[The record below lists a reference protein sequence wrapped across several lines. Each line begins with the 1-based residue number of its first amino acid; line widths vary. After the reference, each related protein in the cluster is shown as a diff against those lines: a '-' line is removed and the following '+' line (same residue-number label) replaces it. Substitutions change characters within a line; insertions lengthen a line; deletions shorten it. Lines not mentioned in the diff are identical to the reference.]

1 MFKRRILGISSAV
14 AILFAPV
21 LTLAPQLGYT
31 QQIEEIVVSVRRKN
45 ESLQEVP
52 ISVSTLNEE
61 QITRYGINNTADV
74 IKYTAGLDYDTGL
87 GAQDTRV
94 VIRGLSPTRGR
105 SNVAILVDGIDF
117 TGEAVST
124 AGGGILVNQQLLD
137 IERVEVVKG
146 PQSALYGRSAFAGA
160 IQYVSKKPSLEEADG
175 SLNVQFGNG
184 NGANSSRVSA
194 AYGGPVSDSFGLRV
208 NGLAYDD
215 QGFYQNSVTGG
226 EVGGSNGYGVSLGGI
241 WDGGGV
247 FSANGRV
254 AVSRDEYQQQAGA
267 RVRANTLVDIN
278 DSVAVQE
285 GQTNSLIY
293 TSGLQR
299 ANGFGYPDCTF
310 GVSTPDR
317 SKAIQ
322 SCGSTP
328 KTLVT
333 GQIPDADQLSITLSD
348 DPSTNGGDYKGT
360 GVDTLTSTLN
370 LEWDTKAGLF
380 TSLTG
385 FAGLRSTQNFD
396 AQYDVM
402 LPGVTYT
409 NLGYTGVE
417 PLFDSN
423 SYIFTLPDCGY
434 LDCSRSKQVLDL
446 DNDTRLFSQDLRYT
460 SQLDGPVNFAVGGLL
475 WKEKVKQEARSI
487 TIAPLITRFGEGTSS
502 GFIPNPDPPFIPP
515 FIPAPLSPPAPGQ
528 TPIETDFVAANQ
540 ILGGVNIPGSNVT
553 RRNTTSYSLYGQFNW
568 DLDDTLSLTL
578 EGRWVSESLEVSG
591 STCDAPATLAL
602 MGDGGGRTDTFC
614 GNAYRGASSSTIAD
628 GDNPGSLPP
637 GTYSL
642 PVLNTTS
649 KKFKEDFFAP
659 KATLTFTPTD
669 TQMFYGS
676 VAQGIKPGGIST
688 LTSGAFFSPDEN
700 TYGKEKLLV
709 YELGSKS
716 TLFDGGVL
724 FNATVFFQEYTDKQV
739 GVTRYD
745 PTTDADIGSI
755 ENAGEA
761 ETYGLELET
770 QWQMTEYL
778 SVGAG
783 YAYLHS
789 EYTDFVLQTQS
800 GTNVARNL
808 AAGGGGCL
816 VITPGAP
823 PVGAGTGSI
832 GTCKVDLSGNAVED
846 VPTHSFVGNT
856 RWESPIGSTGMNY
869 YADASFIF
877 KDKRF
882 VDEFNTRELDSYW
895 LVDVR
900 TGLIGDKWEAILFV
914 DNLLDD
920 DTVKS
925 GLDYGSIVDSNRQG
939 FIPPSPPDG
948 FVAFMPDP
956 RVVGVRFNF
965 LFGY

>member
-61 QITRYGINNTADV
+61 QITRYGINTTADV

-117 TGEAVST
+117 TGEAIST

-285 GQTNSLIY
+285 GQTDNLIY

-370 LEWDTKAGLF
+370 LEWDTKAGVI

-402 LPGVTYT
+402 LPNVAYT
-409 NLGYTGVE
+409 NLGYSTAPGN
-417 PLFDSN
+417 DN
-423 SYIFTLPDCGY
+423 AYIFTL
-434 LDCSRSKQVLDL
+434 S
-446 DNDTRLFSQDLRYT
+446 
-460 SQLDGPVNFAVGGLL
+460 
-475 WKEKVKQEARSI
+475 
-487 TIAPLITRFGEGTSS
+487 LIH
-502 GFIPNPDPPFIPP
+502 I
-515 FIPAPLSPPAPGQ
+515 
-528 TPIETDFVAANQ
+528 
-540 ILGGVNIPGSNVT
+540 
-553 RRNTTSYSLYGQFNW
+553 
-568 DLDDTLSLTL
+568 
-578 EGRWVSESLEVSG
+578 
-591 STCDAPATLAL
+591 
-602 MGDGGGRTDTFC
+602 
-614 GNAYRGASSSTIAD
+614 
-628 GDNPGSLPP
+628 
-637 GTYSL
+637 
-642 PVLNTTS
+642 
-649 KKFKEDFFAP
+649 
-659 KATLTFTPTD
+659 
-669 TQMFYGS
+669 
-676 VAQGIKPGGIST
+676 
-688 LTSGAFFSPDEN
+688 
-700 TYGKEKLLV
+700 
-709 YELGSKS
+709 
-716 TLFDGGVL
+716 
-724 FNATVFFQEYTDKQV
+724 
-739 GVTRYD
+739 
-745 PTTDADIGSI
+745 
-755 ENAGEA
+755 
-761 ETYGLELET
+761 
-770 QWQMTEYL
+770 
-778 SVGAG
+778 
-783 YAYLHS
+783 
-789 EYTDFVLQTQS
+789 
-800 GTNVARNL
+800 
-808 AAGGGGCL
+808 
-816 VITPGAP
+816 
-823 PVGAGTGSI
+823 
-832 GTCKVDLSGNAVED
+832 
-846 VPTHSFVGNT
+846 
-856 RWESPIGSTGMNY
+856 
-869 YADASFIF
+869 
-877 KDKRF
+877 
-882 VDEFNTRELDSYW
+882 
-895 LVDVR
+895 
-900 TGLIGDKWEAILFV
+900 
-914 DNLLDD
+914 
-920 DTVKS
+920 
-925 GLDYGSIVDSNRQG
+925 
-939 FIPPSPPDG
+939 
-948 FVAFMPDP
+948 
-956 RVVGVRFNF
+956 
-965 LFGY
+965 

>member
-1 MFKRRILGISSAV
+1 MFKRRILGMTSAV

-215 QGFYQNSVTGG
+215 QGFYKNSVTGG

-241 WDGGGV
+241 WDGGGI

-267 RVRANTLVDIN
+267 RVRANTLVDID

-285 GQTNSLIY
+285 GQTNTLIY
-293 TSGLQR
+293 TSGLTSGT
-299 ANGFGYPDCTF
+299 GFGLPDCTF
-310 GVSTPDR
+310 GTTTPDR
-317 SKAIQ
+317 SRAIQ
-322 SCGSTP
+322 GCGSTP

-333 GQIPDADQLSITLSD
+333 GQIPDADQLSIKCRD

-370 LEWDTKAGLF
+370 LEWDTKAGVI

-423 SYIFTLPDCGY
+423 SYIFTLQDCGY

-487 TIAPLITRFGEGTSS
+487 SIAPLITRFGEAVFG
-502 GFIPNPDPPFIPP
+502 GFGPDGPILDPP
-515 FIPAPLSPPAPGQ
+515 LPGQ
-528 TPIETDFVAANQ
+528 TPIETDFPAANQ
-540 ILGGVNIPGSNVT
+540 VLGGVYIPTSNVT

-591 STCDAPATLAL
+591 STCDYAATLAL
-602 MGDGGGRTDTFC
+602 TGIGNGVDDC
-614 GNAYRGASSSTIAD
+614 GAAYRGASVA
-628 GDNPGSLPP
+628 NPSNAAGSLPI
-637 GTYSL
+637 GTYSTA
-642 PVLNTTS
+642 VLDTTS
-649 KKFKEDFFAP
+649 KKLKR
-659 KATLTFTPTD
+659 
-669 TQMFYGS
+669 
-676 VAQGIKPGGIST
+676 IS
-688 LTSGAFFSPDEN
+688 
-700 TYGKEKLLV
+700 
-709 YELGSKS
+709 
-716 TLFDGGVL
+716 
-724 FNATVFFQEYTDKQV
+724 
-739 GVTRYD
+739 
-745 PTTDADIGSI
+745 
-755 ENAGEA
+755 
-761 ETYGLELET
+761 
-770 QWQMTEYL
+770 
-778 SVGAG
+778 
-783 YAYLHS
+783 LH
-789 EYTDFVLQTQS
+789 L
-800 GTNVARNL
+800 R
-808 AAGGGGCL
+808 
-816 VITPGAP
+816 
-823 PVGAGTGSI
+823 
-832 GTCKVDLSGNAVED
+832 
-846 VPTHSFVGNT
+846 
-856 RWESPIGSTGMNY
+856 
-869 YADASFIF
+869 
-877 KDKRF
+877 
-882 VDEFNTRELDSYW
+882 
-895 LVDVR
+895 
-900 TGLIGDKWEAILFV
+900 
-914 DNLLDD
+914 
-920 DTVKS
+920 
-925 GLDYGSIVDSNRQG
+925 
-939 FIPPSPPDG
+939 
-948 FVAFMPDP
+948 P
-956 RVVGVRFNF
+956 R
-965 LFGY
+965 

>member
-1 MFKRRILGISSAV
+1 MFKRRILGITSAA
-14 AILFAPV
+14 AILFTPI
-21 LTLAPQLGYT
+21 LTLAPQSGYT

-61 QITRYGINNTADV
+61 QITRYGINTTADV
-74 IKYTAGLDYDTGL
+74 IKYTPGLEYDTGL

-184 NGANSSRVSA
+184 NGANSKRVSA
-194 AYGGPVSDSFGLRV
+194 AYGGPVSDSFGLRL

-215 QGFYQNSVTGG
+215 QGFYKNSVTGN
-226 EVGGSNGYGVSLGGI
+226 EVGGSKGYGVSLGGL

-267 RVRANTLVDIN
+267 RVDANTLVDIN

-285 GQTNSLIY
+285 GQTDNLIY
-293 TSGLQR
+293 TSGLTSGS
-299 ANGFGYPDCTF
+299 GFGLPDCTF
-310 GVSTPDR
+310 GQQTPDR
-317 SKAIQ
+317 SRAIQ
-322 SCGSTP
+322 GCGSTP

-348 DPSTNGGDYKGT
+348 DPSSSDGSYEGT

-385 FAGLRSTQNFD
+385 FAGLRSTQKFD
-396 AQYDVM
+396 AQYDVL

-487 TIAPLITRFGEGTSS
+487 TIAPLITRFGESTFG
-502 GFIPNPDPPFIPP
+502 GFGCPPGSTCPPDPF
-515 FIPAPLSPPAPGQ
+515 APLIGPPAPGQ
-528 TPIETDFVAANQ
+528 TPIETDFPAANQ
-540 ILGGVNIPGSNVT
+540 VIVGGVNIPDSNVT

-568 DLDDTLSLTL
+568 DLDDTLSLGL

-591 STCDAPATLAL
+591 SICDAPATLAL
-602 MGDGGGRTDTFC
+602 VGSGGGRTATSC
-614 GNAYRGASSSTIAD
+614 GAAYRGASSVVDVT
-628 GDNPGSLPP
+628 NPDGSLPV
-637 GTYSL
+637 GAYST

-745 PTTDADIGSI
+745 PVIDADIGSI

-761 ETYGLELET
+761 ETYGLELEA

-789 EYTDFVLQTQS
+789 EYTDFVLDTQS

-816 VITPGAP
+816 VITPGP
-823 PVGAGTGSI
+823 DSGSI

-882 VDEFNTRELDSYW
+882 VDEFNTRELDSYL

-900 TGLIGDKWEAILFV
+900 TGLIGDKWEALLFV
-914 DNLLDD
+914 DNLFDD

-948 FVAFMPDP
+948 LVAFMPDP

>member
-1 MFKRRILGISSAV
+1 MFKRRILGMTSAV

-241 WDGGGV
+241 WDGGGI

-285 GQTNSLIY
+285 GQTDNLIY
-293 TSGLQR
+293 TSGL
-299 ANGFGYPDCTF
+299 AAATGYGYPDCLPL
-310 GVSTPDR
+310 GSPDKST
-317 SKAIQ
+317 AIQ
-322 SCGSTP
+322 GCGSTP

-423 SYIFTLPDCGY
+423 SYIFTLGDCGY

-487 TIAPLITRFGEGTSS
+487 SIAPLITRFGVAVFG
-502 GFIPNPDPPFIPP
+502 GFGPDGPILDPP
-515 FIPAPLSPPAPGQ
+515 LPGQ
-528 TPIETDFVAANQ
+528 TPIETDFPAANQ
-540 ILGGVNIPGSNVT
+540 VLGGVYIPTSNVT

-591 STCDAPATLAL
+591 STCDYAATLAL
-602 MGDGGGRTDTFC
+602 TGIGNGVDDC
-614 GNAYRGASSSTIAD
+614 GAAYRGASVA
-628 GDNPGSLPP
+628 NPSNAAGSLPI
-637 GTYSL
+637 GTYSTA
-642 PVLNTTS
+642 VLDTTS
-649 KKFKEDFFAP
+649 KKVKEDFFAP

-700 TYGKEKLLV
+700 TYEKEKLLV

-724 FNATVFFQEYTDKQV
+724 FNATVFFQQYSDKQV
-739 GVTRYD
+739 GVTRYN
-745 PTTDADIGSI
+745 PITMGDIGSI

-783 YAYLHS
+783 YAYLQS
-789 EYTDFVLQTQS
+789 EYTDFVLETQS

-816 VITPGAP
+816 VVTPGP
-823 PVGAGTGSI
+823 DSGAI
-832 GTCKVDLSGNAVED
+832 GTCRVDLSGNAVED

-882 VDEFNTRELDSYW
+882 VDEFNARELDSYW